1 MSEIPIITEDCDS
14 YVSTSSSDDIPGK
27 LNATLIEL
35 QTSGGLANCDIKA
48 MYSDGEVTLQG
59 TFGTL
64 EQQQNVFSALQQI
77 EGVKKI
83 NHTTQVADVGS
94 NPSPRQ
100 TISQLSASGS
110 LQNNQ
115 WKIIRAETGFAI
127 WIIGWICFFINIFTL
142 GLAVPFTTVMYYQQ
156 WASNVMIDGR
166 RLRFTGTA
174 GGLLGV
180 WLSTLIL
187 SIITL
192 GLYWIFIGKGN
203 VARWVD
209 SNLSWA

>member
-1 MSEIPIITEDCDS
+1 MSDTP
-14 YVSTSSSDDIPGK
+14 STHDIPGK
-27 LNATLIEL
+27 INDKLVEL

-48 MYSDGEVTLQG
+48 TYSDGEVTLRG

-77 EGVKKI
+77 EGIKKI

-100 TISQLSASGS
+100 TTSQHSASGAIEK
-110 LQNNQ
+110 NQ
-115 WKIIRAETGFAI
+115 WKIVRAETGFGL
-127 WIIGWICFFINIFTL
+127 WLLSVIFWFVNRLSL
-142 GLAVPFTTVMYYQQ
+142 GLLVPYTTVMYYQQ
-156 WASNVMIDGR
+156 WASNVIIDGR

-174 GGLLGV
+174 GSLLGV